1 MPKLEITE
9 EPLIIVSDADKLIS
23 SESKRTN
30 SLNILSNK
38 ATNNLISQEDID
50 FNVTTGVKNT
60 IVTTMTSLESLEK
73 RDEMKQ

>member
-1 MPKLEITE
+1 MPKLEISE